1 VTTPIALGV
10 TTTAETGETMDTER
24 QVRARELAAEP
35 MRPAGPR
42 PGFFAGTVASVT
54 DIWAHRELLMQLVRR
69 DIKSRYKDSTLGF
82 FWSLARPLAMLV
94 VYFVAIG
101 QFLGAARSIP
111 DFAIFVFSGLTAW
124 QLFSDIVITGTA
136 SIVTNAGLVKKVY
149 VPREVFP
156 LAVLGS
162 SLFNFFIQIGIL
174 LAATAVMGKFPTGER
189 WLFFPLGLAVV
200 VVFATALALLLSA
213 VNVYL
218 RDVQYLVEISLM
230 ILMWASPI
238 VYSWGLVRGE
248 LDPALE
254 RLYLANPMTQVVLA
268 FQKTFWVAGDGQPF
282 PAGLGTSLL
291 LTLGGSLVLLWVS
304 QRVFSRLQS
313 NFAQEL

>member
-1 VTTPIALGV
+1 
-10 TTTAETGETMDTER
+10 MDTER
-24 QVRARELAAEP
+24 QTRAQQLALEP
-35 MRPAGPR
+35 MRTAGPR
-42 PGFFAGTVASVT
+42 PGFFGGTVASVV
-54 DIWAHRELLMQLVRR
+54 DVWAHRELLGQLARR

-82 FWSLARPLAMLV
+82 FWSLARPLAMLL

-101 QFLGAARSIP
+101 QFLGAARAIP
-111 DFAIFVFSGLTAW
+111 DFAIFVFAGLTVW

-162 SLFNFFIQIGIL
+162 SLFNFFIQLAIL
-174 LAATAVMGKFPTGER
+174 LAATAVTGRFPVGER

-230 ILMWASPI
+230 IFMWASPI
-238 VYSWGLVRGE
+238 VYSWGLVSPKIDGW
-248 LDPALE
+248 LE
-254 RLYLANPMTQVVLA
+254 TVYLANPMTQVVLA
-268 FQKTFWVAGDGQPF
+268 FQKTFWVSGDGQPF
-282 PAGLGTSLL
+282 PDHLGRMML
-291 LTLGGSLVLLWVS
+291 LTLGVSLVLLWVS